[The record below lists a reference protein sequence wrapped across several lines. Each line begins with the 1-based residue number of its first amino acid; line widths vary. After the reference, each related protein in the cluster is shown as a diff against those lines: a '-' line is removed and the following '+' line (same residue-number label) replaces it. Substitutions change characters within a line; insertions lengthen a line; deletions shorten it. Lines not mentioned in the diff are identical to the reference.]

1 MEFEIKK
8 DLIFPTFIWECKV
21 NDIDND
27 VIKDYCFNLKE
38 NTQGAT
44 ISNRGGWHSSEL
56 IFPFPPPLTTFFQG
70 LDDLVKEFSIDLN
83 IPTLKLGNIWVNINY
98 QHNYN
103 ILHDHQKSILS
114 GVYYVDVP
122 DSNMGDLILHRGD
135 NAEFFINSN
144 NSFFSDL
151 TYTVKPETSKFV
163 IFPSWLKHHIER
175 NESPKERIS
184 IAFNF
189 VFL

>member
-21 NDIDND
+21 NNIDNN

-38 NTQGAT
+38 NTQGVI
-44 ISNRGGWHSSEL
+44 ISNKGGWHSNEL
-56 IFPFPPPLTTFFQG
+56 IFPFPQSLTTFFQG

-83 IPTLKLGNIWVNINY
+83 IPTLKLGNIWFNINY
-98 QHNYN
+98 QYNYN

-122 DSNMGDLILHRGD
+122 DNNMGDLILHRGD
-135 NAEFFINSN
+135 NTEFFINSN
-144 NSFFSDL
+144 NSFFSNL
-151 TYTVKPETSKFV
+151 TYTVKPETSKFI
-163 IFPSWLKHHIER
+163 IFPSWLKYHVEH

>member
-8 DLIFPTFIWECKV
+8 DLIFPTFVWECKV
-21 NDIDND
+21 NNIDND

-38 NTQGAT
+38 NTQGVT
-44 ISNRGGWHSSEL
+44 ISNRGGWHSNEL
-56 IFPFPPPLTTFFQG
+56 IFPFPPSLTTFFQG

-83 IPTLKLGNIWVNINY
+83 IPTLKLGNIWFNINY

-122 DSNMGDLILHRGD
+122 DNNMGDLILHRGD

>member
-1 MEFEIKK
+1 MEFEIKT

-38 NTQGAT
+38 NTQGVI
-44 ISNRGGWHSSEL
+44 ISNTGGWHSNEL

-83 IPTLKLGNIWVNINY
+83 IPTLKLGNIWFNINY
-98 QHNYN
+98 QYNYN

-122 DSNMGDLILHRGD
+122 DNNMGDLILHRGD

-144 NSFFSDL
+144 NSFFSNL
-151 TYTVKPETSKFV
+151 TYTVKPETSKFI
-163 IFPSWLKHHIER
+163 IFPSWLKHHVEH